1 MVNCLELGATD
12 KPAGRPWG
20 HCGHQHRFAFGETEA
35 GAAPAL
41 LGVMG
46 MSQGASSSVLG
57 RAVPSALSRLSQQK
71 AGGKKQTETNLSK
84 LPVSQLP
91 GCEAAALPPG
101 KTAQR
106 PGTRCGASGGW
117 GARGSEAPGDPA
129 APSQGVTRKGGAG
142 GAGTRA
148 APPPPPPPRTTTPG
162 EPCARVT
169 RPRRDELSGARL
181 DRVWLSRTGTG
192 PAPPPCR

>member
-1 MVNCLELGATD
+1 M
-12 KPAGRPWG
+12 
-20 HCGHQHRFAFGETEA
+20 
-35 GAAPAL
+35 
-41 LGVMG
+41 
-46 MSQGASSSVLG
+46 LG

-148 APPPPPPPRTTTPG
+148 APPPPPHYNSRG
-162 EPCARVT
+162 ALRARH
-169 RPRRDELSGARL
+169 A
-181 DRVWLSRTGTG
+181 
-192 PAPPPCR
+192 PAPGRAERSSVRSSLAEPHRDGPRAAAMQVRRAEPS